1 MTTLSA
7 PPALLRDDL
16 FTHIHKGLRL
26 ALFEFTVSVGRTDW
40 SDPGQVAQLGDTWHA
55 LLALLQAHTAHEDE
69 YIFRLLDNR
78 DPLAVDPTEDE
89 HRDQDD
95 LLDDL
100 ARRVEALLAAPNPA
114 DGLALYRDAA
124 LFVAA
129 YLPHLHHEETRIMP
143 RIWEVCTDDEI
154 AATRAAF
161 LAATTPGV
169 STTSLR
175 YMLPA
180 LDPPVRRALAAGLAA
195 APDPIV
201 QTVIDIAEQVLSAP
215 DAAELQAILRP
226 RR

>member
-1 MTTLSA
+1 
-7 PPALLRDDL
+7 
-16 FTHIHKGLRL
+16 
-26 ALFEFTVSVGRTDW
+26 
-40 SDPGQVAQLGDTWHA
+40 AQLGDTWHA